1 MAIPKI
7 DPALHQER
15 KPDWIKVRLPSNPVF
30 FSTKAMISD
39 LRLHTVCES
48 AQCPNRWECWSGG
61 TATMMIA
68 GDRCTRA
75 CGFCAVDTAKPF
87 ALEED
92 EPERVAEAVRRMK
105 LKHVV
110 ITAVARDDIPDGGA
124 EHFARTIQAIR
135 AMDASIIIE
144 ILTPDFNGKD
154 SSLQTVVEAAPHIF
168 NHNLET
174 VERLT
179 PMVRSRAKYRL
190 SLDFLKRARALAES
204 RGQKMVTKSGIM
216 LGLGEQENEI
226 FQAMDDLREANVSVL
241 TMGQYLRPSPQ
252 HLPVVEYITPETFN
266 LYGEIARKKG
276 FTHVASGPLVRSS
289 YHASDFNPIE
299 GLVEKEGLSAS
310 GLREGV
316 KLDSSAELLDV
327 MDS

>member
-1 MAIPKI
+1 MATPKI

-110 ITAVARDDIPDGGA
+110 ITAVARDDIHDGGA

-226 FQAMDDLREANVSVL
+226 FQAMDDLREADVSVL

-276 FTHVASGPLVRSS
+276 FSHVASGPLVRSS

-299 GLVEKEGLSAS
+299 GLVERTGLN
-310 GLREGV
+310 
-316 KLDSSAELLDV
+316 
-327 MDS
+327 